1 MVDLNYSMP
10 VYRNV
15 WMRAGCLFNQTTL
28 VSPAAYTRYNASLTA
43 QLGLAWAL
51 N

>member
-1 MVDLNYSMP
+1 MY
-10 VYRNV
+10 
-15 WMRAGCLFNQTTL
+15 GCGQVVLFNQTTL